1 MMTNSLTLATAKCSF
16 FLFSTWESWDEFCIT
31 MGFTSSRCTIPR
43 VWTSKQSKVLGSAKF
58 APLRLRQNNFFPH
71 ALAQAWIVLQNSL
84 VLVTPGRGGGSGD
97 VSVPLLPHSL
107 AVTLTLMWDN
117 AGCFPLGFL
126 AELSEHFLPDFILH
140 LVPLPHPGW
149 GSRRGWGSTLSHQ
162 GLLQGRGQ
170 IPGISPHSSM
180 APSQSFVPD
189 LGKLM
194 ALMFI

>member
-1 MMTNSLTLATAKCSF
+1 MMMNSLTLATAKCSF

-117 AGCFPLGFL
+117 AGCFPRVFL
-126 AELSEHFLPDFILH
+126 LKCLSIFSLTFYFALC
-140 LVPLPHPGW
+140 PL
-149 GSRRGWGSTLSHQ
+149 
-162 GLLQGRGQ
+162 
-170 IPGISPHSSM
+170 
-180 APSQSFVPD
+180 APSR
-189 LGKLM
+189 LGKQKGLKQHIVTSRT
-194 ALMFI
+194 AAGQGPDPRDLSPL

>member
-1 MMTNSLTLATAKCSF
+1 MMMNSLTLATAKCSF
-16 FLFSTWESWDEFCIT
+16 SLFSTWESWDEFCIT

-126 AELSEHFLPDFILH
+126 AEMSEHFLPDFLFC
-140 LVPLPHPGW
+140 
-149 GSRRGWGSTLSHQ
+149 TLSPCPIQAGEAERAEAAHCHIKDCCRAGARSQ
-162 GLLQGRGQ
+162 GSLPTLAWHPHNHFYQ
-170 IPGISPHSSM
+170 IWASWW
-180 APSQSFVPD
+180 
-189 LGKLM
+189 L
-194 ALMFI
+194 